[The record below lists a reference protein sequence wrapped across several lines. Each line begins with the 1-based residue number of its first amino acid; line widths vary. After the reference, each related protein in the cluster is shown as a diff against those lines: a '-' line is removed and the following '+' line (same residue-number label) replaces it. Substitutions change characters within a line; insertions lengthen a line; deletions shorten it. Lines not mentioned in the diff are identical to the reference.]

1 MGLWKES
8 VPMELDTQ
16 TQMSTSSLDSH
27 ILKLTDATVVA
38 LNCSHGVAHPH
49 PLSGHLCDGCC
60 SLDLEFRKRLH
71 TRER

>member
-1 MGLWKES
+1 VESWKES

-16 TQMSTSSLDSH
+16 TQMTTSSLQTQV
-27 ILKLTDATVVA
+27 LRRMAVTVVA
-38 LNCSHGVAHPH
+38 LSCSHGLEHPH

-71 TRER
+71 INE